1 MFEIQGKYACAKA
14 FTDVLEP
21 SAEGQIRA
29 MCDQPFAE
37 GSKIRIM
44 PDVHAG
50 AGCTIGT
57 TMTIGDYIVPNV
69 VGVDIGCGMDIVK
82 LKEKRINLPELDSF
96 IHKNIPHGR
105 DVRDRPHRGHGRLDL
120 EELRCYSKLD
130 RRRMKEA
137 LGTLGGGNHFIEID
151 RDDEDNLYLVI
162 HTGSRNPGLQVAQ
175 YYQKKAYRSLGGR
188 TQTDI
193 PYELAY
199 LSGEMRDDY
208 LHDMD
213 FMQRFAA
220 LNRRIIREEILD
232 HMKLHEADYFTTVHN
247 YIDIDMMILRK
258 GAVSAKKGERLLIPL
273 NMRDGALICTGLGN
287 EEWNQSAPHGA
298 GRLYSRKDTEAHFTL
313 SDFKKEMEGIFTTS
327 VDKDTLD
334 ECPMAYKDAESIIN
348 AIGDTVKIDKQIK
361 PIYNF
366 KSSDRFR
373 SR

>member
-1 MFEIQGKYACAKA
+1 MFEIKGKYACAKV

-21 SAEGQIRA
+21 SAEGQIKA
-29 MCDQPFAE
+29 MCDQPFVE
-37 GSKIRIM
+37 GSRIRIM

-57 TMTIGDYIVPNV
+57 TMTIGDYVVPNI
-69 VGVDIGCGMDIVK
+69 VGVDIGCGMDVVK
-82 LKEKRINLPELDSF
+82 LKE
-96 IHKNIPHGR
+96 
-105 DVRDRPHRGHGRLDL
+105 RPHRGHGRLNL
-120 EELRCYSKLD
+120 EELRCFSKLD

-151 RDDEDNLYLVI
+151 KDDEDNLYLVI

-188 TQTDI
+188 SQTDI

-199 LSGEMRDDY
+199 LSGEMQDNY

-232 HMKLHEADYFTTVHN
+232 NMKLNEEDFFTTVHN
-247 YIDIDMMILRK
+247 YIDIDMMMLRK

-287 EEWNQSAPHGA
+287 DEWNQSAPHGA

-313 SDFKKEMEGIFTTS
+313 SEFKKQMEGIFTTS

-348 AIGDTVKIDKQIK
+348 AIGDTVRIDKQIK

-373 SR
+373 SKK